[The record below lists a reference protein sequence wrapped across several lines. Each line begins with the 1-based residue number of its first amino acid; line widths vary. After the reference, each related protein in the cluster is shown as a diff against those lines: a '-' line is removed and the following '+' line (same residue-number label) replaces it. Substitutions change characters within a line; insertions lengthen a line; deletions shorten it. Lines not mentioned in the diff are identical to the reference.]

1 MYDLRYS
8 KIKTDVEDSS
18 KWDLLTS
25 LNKEDLVEGTLDP
38 VEGGNLVQLKLK
50 PQLFD
55 TDTSYFLAM
64 KASDERNAVSG
75 KSNIVRIARL
85 IPPGTILDLHVN
97 LESSN
102 ITLNF
107 TALGEDDKL
116 GKGRID

>member
-8 KIKTDVEDSS
+8 KIKADVEDGS

-25 LNKEDLVEGTLDP
+25 LKKEDLVEGTLDP

-50 PQLFD
+50 LQLFD
-55 TDTSYFLAM
+55 TDIYYYLAM
-64 KASDERNAVSG
+64 KASDERNTVSQR
-75 KSNIVRIARL
+75 SNIITIARL
-85 IPPGTILDLHVN
+85 IPPGTILDLDVN

-107 TALGEDDKL
+107 TAQGEDDKL
-116 GKGRID
+116 GTG

>member
-18 KWDLLTS
+18 KWDSLTS
-25 LNKEDLVEGTLDP
+25 LKQEDLIEGTLNP
-38 VEGGNLVQLKLK
+38 VDGGNLVQLKLK

-55 TDTSYFLAM
+55 TDIYYYLAM
-64 KASDERNAVSG
+64 KASDERNTISQR
-75 KSNIVRIARL
+75 SNIITIARL
-85 IPPGTILDLHVN
+85 IPPGTIHDLDVN

-107 TALGEDDKL
+107 TAQGEDDKL
-116 GKGRID
+116 GTG